1 MQLLNVPG
9 LILDLIFV
17 ALLLWAAVR
26 GARQG
31 LVAGI
36 LRLGGSIAG
45 IIGGVWA
52 TRAWAL
58 PIYRNYIGVA
68 AGESLTKAMEQHSN
82 DLSAALQSLTFLP
95 QSVQQMLENALQTA
109 ADDAVPQLVNA
120 LEPVILPLVQ
130 GLVFILVCLAVRLVV
145 RLLAA
150 LLRHL
155 NDIPLLGE
163 VNKALGF
170 AFGFVTGILD
180 CWLLSVG
187 LWLAAA
193 VTNGS
198 VPVLTPAVLEASF
211 AYRLLAHVNP
221 FAG

>member
-1 MQLLNVPG
+1 MELNVPG
-9 LILDLIFV
+9 LVLDLIFL

-31 LVAGI
+31 LVSGL
-36 LRLGGSIAG
+36 LRLAGSVAG

-58 PIYRNYIGVA
+58 PLYQNYIGVA
-68 AGESLTKAMEQHSN
+68 AGERLTAALADYGD
-82 DLSAALQSLTFLP
+82 DLTAALQSLAFLP
-95 QSVQQMLENALQTA
+95 HSVYEMLENILLTA
-109 ADDAVPQLVNA
+109 TGDAVPQLVNA

-130 GLVFILVCLAVRLVV
+130 ALLFIVVCVVV
-145 RLLAA
+145 RLLMR
-150 LLRHL
+150 LLVRLFRHL
-155 NDIPLLGE
+155 NDVPLLGD

-170 AFGFVTGILD
+170 AFGTVAGILD

-193 VTNGS
+193 ATGGS
-198 VPVLTPAVLEASF
+198 APWLTVDTLSLSAV
-211 AYRLLAHVNP
+211 YRLLAHVNP